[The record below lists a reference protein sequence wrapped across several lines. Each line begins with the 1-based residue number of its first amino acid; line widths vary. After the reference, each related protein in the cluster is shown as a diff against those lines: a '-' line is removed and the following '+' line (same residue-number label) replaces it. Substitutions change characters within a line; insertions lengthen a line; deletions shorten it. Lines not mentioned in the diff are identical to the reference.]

1 MVVYSESGNLYY
13 LGQNDKSG
21 VLLGLTMKQTV
32 IVGVGMFAMVIMRL
46 AGFAFL
52 ITVVPV
58 VGAAA
63 FAKTR
68 YQGRWLSDW
77 IPVLARW
84 FGRRNRTQWST
95 DQPWDGEN
103 GERPRVFD
111 ALTVRDEQMSAG
123 PTAVVWDS
131 VHRTAAAIIEVRGC
145 DFELLEAR
153 EQDGLLADFGRA
165 IGVFV
170 QEGTPVVRASWHE
183 VAFRQSLDAHRRFVR
198 EVGTSVDA
206 GHRRAYLALVDEVGA
221 STTRHSIYL
230 TVVVGQAQVEKGG
243 RVAFGAHGR
252 TSEER
257 TVAALDKSL
266 GVFARRLSDSG
277 IEVTRWLEAA
287 DVRQVLTEAI
297 DPSTALGLA
306 PQAGRL
312 SDRMGTSTRMGP
324 MEVDE
329 SFNWMCTDGTYHRS
343 YRITEWPRTAQHG
356 DWLVRL
362 LARPESARTMAVVFE
377 PVNPVKSQRQI
388 ERALAKLDAV
398 TTVRAESGKRV
409 TYAAQR
415 AREDVLQRE
424 EELVSGFGEVRY
436 WSVVTVSATSV
447 DGLVSACE
455 EWEASAGSVG
465 LVLSPCDGEH
475 ELGWGA
481 SLPLS
486 LGATIPA
493 IQL

>member
-1 MVVYSESGNLYY
+1 MSADDGALYY

-21 VLLGLTMKQTV
+21 VLLGLTMKQTI
-32 IVGVGMFAMVIMRL
+32 IVGLGMFAMVLMRL
-46 AGFAFL
+46 AGIGFL
-52 ITVVPV
+52 LTVVPV
-58 VGAAA
+58 MLAAG
-63 FAKTR
+63 FAKAR
-68 YQGRWLSDW
+68 YQGRWVSDW
-77 IPVLARW
+77 IPVLLRWAR
-84 FGRRNRTQWST
+84 RRSNTHWWT
-95 DQPWDGEN
+95 DAPWDGVD
-103 GERPRVFD
+103 GERPRVFKS
-111 ALTVRDEQMSAG
+111 LTVKDELLG
-123 PTAVVWDS
+123 TGTAAVIWDNDN
-131 VHRTAAAIIEVRGC
+131 RTAAAVIEVHGR

-183 VAFRQSLDAHRRFVR
+183 VAFRQSLDSHRRFLR
-198 EVGTSVDA
+198 DVGSQVDA
-206 GHRRAYLALVDEVGA
+206 AHRRAYLALVDEVGA
-221 STTRHSIYL
+221 STTRHSVYL
-230 TVVVGQAQVEKGG
+230 TVVVGQTQVEKGG
-243 RVAFGAHGR
+243 RVAFGARGR
-252 TSEER
+252 SSEER
-257 TVAALDKSL
+257 MIAALDKSL
-266 GVFARRLSDSG
+266 SVFARRLADSG
-277 IEVTRWLEAA
+277 IEVTRWLDA
-287 DVRQVLTEAI
+287 DGIRQVLTEAI

-312 SDRMGTSTRMGP
+312 SDRIGASTRMGP
-324 MEVDE
+324 MELDE

-377 PVNPVKSQRQI
+377 PVNPVKSQRQV
-388 ERALAKLDAV
+388 ERALAKLDAD
-398 TTVRAESGKRV
+398 TTVRSESGKRV
-409 TYAAQR
+409 TYAAER

-447 DGLVSACE
+447 AGLVSACE

-475 ELGWGA
+475 ELAWGA

-486 LGATIPA
+486 LGAASPTL
-493 IQL
+493 QL